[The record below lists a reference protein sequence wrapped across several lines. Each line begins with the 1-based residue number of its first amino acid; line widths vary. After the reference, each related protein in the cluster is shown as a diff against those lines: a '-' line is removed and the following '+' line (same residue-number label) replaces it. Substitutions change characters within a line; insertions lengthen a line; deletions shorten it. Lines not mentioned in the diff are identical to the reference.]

1 MAFRRL
7 SLTRLL
13 LFLVVIFI
21 LLAVNLLMRKHC
33 DCYDIDQMALKIQ
46 GLKQQIGVQEEQ
58 LKQRRK
64 QSDDDDVEDNLSW
77 GPHKLAVIVPFRER
91 FEELME
97 FVPFMHKFFNMQ
109 KVRHHIYIVNQMD
122 NFRFNRAAL
131 INIGFLQSKDSCDYM
146 VMHDVDLLPR
156 NRDLSYHY
164 DKIVK
169 GPHHIAA
176 PEIHPRYHYKTF
188 IGGILML
195 KREHY
200 LEVNGMSNKFW
211 GWGREDD
218 EFYLRLKKVNLEISK
233 PEGIS
238 TGPEDTFYHIHD
250 SKKRKR
256 DMVRVQN
263 QKQEQFRK
271 DLETGVDSVD
281 YKLLSKQTLKV
292 DGASCTILHV
302 NLKCDKEVTPWCEHE
317 AR

>member
-21 LLAVNLLMRKHC
+21 LLAINLLMRKHC

-122 NFRFNRAAL
+122 NFR
-131 INIGFLQSKDSCDYM
+131 
-146 VMHDVDLLPR
+146 
-156 NRDLSYHY
+156 
-164 DKIVK
+164 
-169 GPHHIAA
+169 
-176 PEIHPRYHYKTF
+176 
-188 IGGILML
+188 
-195 KREHY
+195 
-200 LEVNGMSNKFW
+200 
-211 GWGREDD
+211 
-218 EFYLRLKKVNLEISK
+218 
-233 PEGIS
+233 
-238 TGPEDTFYHIHD
+238 
-250 SKKRKR
+250 
-256 DMVRVQN
+256 
-263 QKQEQFRK
+263 
-271 DLETGVDSVD
+271 
-281 YKLLSKQTLKV
+281 
-292 DGASCTILHV
+292 
-302 NLKCDKEVTPWCEHE
+302 
-317 AR
+317 